1 MEKRKLLLVAEGK
14 EKADLVL
21 KGGRVLNVFTNEF
34 LEGDVAVC
42 QDTIVGIGQYDGIRE
57 IDCRG
62 RYIVPGYFDAHV
74 HIESTLAMPGELS
87 KAVLKS
93 GTTTL
98 IADPHEL
105 VNVKGKKALDFL
117 LAATEN
123 VPLNVYIMIPSS
135 VPATPFDTNGA
146 GEFMAED
153 MKEYL
158 KKDRILGLGE
168 VMCFTDVVAGEE
180 KILNKLSLFEKKHID
195 GHAPGLSGGNL
206 QAYRLSGVENDHEC
220 STIDEVKE
228 KLRAGLSIFIRE
240 GSGAKNLEPIVSGM
254 LKEGLPFSRCAFCT
268 DDKHLEE
275 IEEDGHISVCVR
287 KAIALGMEPAEAYK
301 TASWYP
307 ASAYGLKHLGAVA
320 PGYQADLVVLEDVK
334 TAKATMTLYKG
345 IPSEEYRVEGFDFTG
360 WEELLHTVEF
370 PTLTKEKLIVK
381 KENKNHVL
389 GMIPKELLTEHLFE
403 EVPGE
408 NGVFLPDAV
417 YNKLCVVE
425 RHGKNGNVSAAPI
438 KGFGIKNG
446 AVATSVSHD
455 SHNIIAAGD
464 NDEDIIAAV
473 NYLKEIQGGY
483 VLASGGKV
491 VGAVPLAVCGLL
503 SKESKE
509 EIQRKAGK
517 ILSMAKDMGVAEGID
532 PFITL
537 SFMALPVIP
546 KLRLLDTGL
555 FDVEKFEKI

>member
-1 MEKRKLLLVAEGK
+1 
-14 EKADLVL
+14 
-21 KGGRVLNVFTNEF
+21 N
-34 LEGDVAVC
+34 
-42 QDTIVGIGQYDGIRE
+42 I
-57 IDCRG
+57 
-62 RYIVPGYFDAHV
+62 
-74 HIESTLAMPGELS
+74 
-87 KAVLKS
+87 
-93 GTTTL
+93 
-98 IADPHEL
+98 
-105 VNVKGKKALDFL
+105 
-117 LAATEN
+117 
-123 VPLNVYIMIPSS
+123 
-135 VPATPFDTNGA
+135 
-146 GEFMAED
+146 
-153 MKEYL
+153 
-158 KKDRILGLGE
+158 
-168 VMCFTDVVAGEE
+168 
-180 KILNKLSLFEKKHID
+180 EKKHID

-345 IPSEEYRVEGFDFTG
+345 IPSEEYTVESFDFTG